1 MAKRILLIDCCVRG
15 EQSRTLTLTR
25 RWLAKREPEAQVEHL
40 KLYDL
45 ELTPLPPEEVE
56 TRRDTQLAEQF
67 AEADEIVVAA
77 PYWDLSFPSILKVYL
92 ERVCVTGITFHYV
105 ENREEGLCR
114 ADRAVYISTA
124 GGYVGERHLGEE
136 YVKTVFQRLF
146 GIGAFTAIRC
156 EGLDLPGSDPEAL
169 LAAAVR

>member
-25 RWLAKREPEAQVEHL
+25 RWLAKQEPGAQVEHL

-45 ELTPLPPEEVE
+45 ELTPLPLEEVE
-56 TRRDTQLAEQF
+56 TRRDTRLAEQF
-67 AEADEIVVAA
+67 AQADEIVVAA

-124 GGYVGERHLGEE
+124 GGYVGEHHLGEE